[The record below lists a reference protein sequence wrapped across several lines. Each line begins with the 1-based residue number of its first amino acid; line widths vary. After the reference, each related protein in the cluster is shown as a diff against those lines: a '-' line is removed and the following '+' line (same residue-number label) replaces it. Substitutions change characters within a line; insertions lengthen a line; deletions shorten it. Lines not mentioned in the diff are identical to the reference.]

1 MFPGTGFGSW
11 WGADCDFLHVQSSE
25 QGVVY
30 HLSCLCSGDF
40 MVRLRLIRHFKPI
53 RSLQGR
59 VGGRKSG
66 SAVPFDLLC

>member
-1 MFPGTGFGSW
+1 
-11 WGADCDFLHVQSSE
+11 
-25 QGVVY
+25 
-30 HLSCLCSGDF
+30 